1 MHALIIEA
9 LTQMVEDIIAFLP
22 TLLAAIIVIIIGYIV
37 GIVAGKAVNRLIEK
51 LGVEKSFEES
61 NTGKAFKAAGFDL
74 SSFVGGIT
82 KAFVVVLA
90 VILAIQILNIG
101 GTLGQYL
108 IQVASY
114 LPRLL
119 GGIVIIV
126 IGTVLVDFLA
136 TLVGRTLK
144 LTFPAAKVEIADMLR
159 NLLQIGLTAVILLM
173 ALDLMLLAGNLVY
186 PLILGFVI
194 IGAGIALTDG
204 LIKSIVEDHKEF
216 VPTAG
221 YAKFVLYSVFLLIG
235 AGAIFATFPGV
246 TSVVANISWG
256 FAIALAIMLIPVM
269 YSLAKKMSK
278 EIS

>member
-1 MHALIIEA
+1 MYVLIIEA
-9 LTQMVEDIIAFLP
+9 LTRMVEDIIAFLP
-22 TLLAAIIVIIIGYIV
+22 SLIAAVIVILLGYVV
-37 GIVAGKAVNRLIEK
+37 GVVAGKAANKLIEK
-51 LGVEKSFEES
+51 MGIERSFEES
-61 NTGKAFKAAGFDL
+61 GTGKAFKGAGFDL

-82 KAFVVVLA
+82 KAFIVVLA
-90 VILAIQILNIG
+90 IILAIQILAIG
-101 GTLGQYL
+101 GPLGNYL
-108 IQVASY
+108 IDIAAY

-136 TLVGRTLK
+136 TLVGKTLK
-144 LTFPAAKVEIADMLR
+144 LTFPEAKVEIADMLR
-159 NLLQIGLTAVILLM
+159 NLLQIGLIAVVLFI
-173 ALDLMLLAGNLVY
+173 ALDLMLLAGTLVY

-204 LIKSIVEDHKEF
+204 LIKSIVDDHKEF

-246 TSVVANISWG
+246 TNVIANISWG
-256 FAIALAIMLIPVM
+256 FAIALALMLVPVM
-269 YSLAKKMSK
+269 YSMAKKMSK
-278 EIS
+278 EVS